1 MMNDQSVLAPQKRWK
16 SSSSLIAS
24 LLIFFILVLAVF
36 VGPSWLRVI
45 PDSLMFPVA
54 EKVGDGI
61 NWFARDAKIAGV
73 AMQEI
78 TRSIASFF
86 DLIIDSTVVVLS
98 KGIFT
103 GRGLNVTQAVPPLS
117 WLAIG
122 GTLAIISYRLGGQRL
137 TILTTTAVLFLVL
150 FGLWQNAMIT
160 LASVLVSVLLAMAIG
175 LALGIWSYRSQ
186 NVESITRGI
195 MNVMQTVPIFSY
207 LVPTLLL
214 FGYGPSAALV
224 ATVIYALPPMVHNT
238 VLALKSIPSETTECG
253 IMIGCKPRQ
262 LLWQVQL
269 PVALGRLAVG
279 MNQAIMMTLNMVII
293 ASMIGAGGLGY
304 NVLQALRK
312 LDIGS
317 GLEAGMGI
325 VALAIILDRVSQ
337 AAASRAANGK
347 HLKPGQRPLWQLILV
362 WLIFSTFLSQVL
374 TPFQT
379 WPENWEISTAAFWNA
394 GVTWI
399 NMNLFHI
406 LEGARNFALLEI
418 MRPFNSFLQTSPW
431 TLIIAAVFFLAYH
444 LGGLRLSIYCCSLL
458 MFIVLTGYWAPA
470 MSSVYLITISVSVAV
485 LIGYPIGFWLSSR
498 PGLKGTANFVLDT
511 MQTLPTLV
519 YLLPA
524 VMLFRIGDVSAV
536 IAVILYALAP
546 AVRYAMV
553 GMSQVPPALLEA
565 AQIAGCTRWQTLIW
579 VRLPAALPTLLVGI
593 NQTIMMAF
601 SMLIIAALVGTKDL
615 GQEVLIALN
624 RSLVGE
630 GLVAG
635 FSVACL
641 ALICDGILKAAAARA
656 DSHSRKRVI

>member
-16 SSSSLIAS
+16 SSISLIAS
-24 LLIFFILVLAVF
+24 PLIFFILVLAVF
-36 VGPSWLRVI
+36 AGPSWLRVI

-137 TILTTTAVLFLVL
+137 TILTTAAVLFLVL
-150 FGLWQNAMIT
+150 FGLWQNAMVT

-262 LLWQVQL
+262 LL
-269 PVALGRLAVG
+269 
-279 MNQAIMMTLNMVII
+279 
-293 ASMIGAGGLGY
+293 
-304 NVLQALRK
+304 
-312 LDIGS
+312 
-317 GLEAGMGI
+317 
-325 VALAIILDRVSQ
+325 
-337 AAASRAANGK
+337 
-347 HLKPGQRPLWQLILV
+347 
-362 WLIFSTFLSQVL
+362 
-374 TPFQT
+374 
-379 WPENWEISTAAFWNA
+379 
-394 GVTWI
+394 
-399 NMNLFHI
+399 
-406 LEGARNFALLEI
+406 
-418 MRPFNSFLQTSPW
+418 
-431 TLIIAAVFFLAYH
+431 
-444 LGGLRLSIYCCSLL
+444 
-458 MFIVLTGYWAPA
+458 
-470 MSSVYLITISVSVAV
+470 
-485 LIGYPIGFWLSSR
+485 
-498 PGLKGTANFVLDT
+498 
-511 MQTLPTLV
+511 
-519 YLLPA
+519 
-524 VMLFRIGDVSAV
+524 
-536 IAVILYALAP
+536 
-546 AVRYAMV
+546 
-553 GMSQVPPALLEA
+553 
-565 AQIAGCTRWQTLIW
+565 
-579 VRLPAALPTLLVGI
+579 
-593 NQTIMMAF
+593 
-601 SMLIIAALVGTKDL
+601 
-615 GQEVLIALN
+615 
-624 RSLVGE
+624 
-630 GLVAG
+630 
-635 FSVACL
+635 
-641 ALICDGILKAAAARA
+641 
-656 DSHSRKRVI
+656 

>member
-1 MMNDQSVLAPQKRWK
+1 MANSDIASPPKGRVLTSPL
-16 SSSSLIAS
+16 LIALATFA
-24 LLIFFILVLAVF
+24 LLAWAVTL
-36 VGPSWLRVI
+36 GPQWLRVI
-45 PDSLMFPVA
+45 PEWLTFPVA
-54 EKVGDGI
+54 QVVGDAI
-61 NWFARDAKIAGV
+61 NWIARDAKIGGV
-73 AMQEI
+73 AVQEM
-78 TRSIASFF
+78 TRVLASFF

-98 KGIFT
+98 KGLFT
-103 GRGLNVTQAVPPLS
+103 GRGLMVTQSVPPLS

-122 GTLAIISYRLGGQRL
+122 GALVIMGYRFGGRRLAAICGVSIG
-137 TILTTTAVLFLVL
+137 FLVF
-150 FGLWQNAMIT
+150 FGLWENAMVT
-160 LASVLVSVLLAMAIG
+160 LASVLVSVICAMLLG
-175 LALGIWSYRSQ
+175 LALGIWSYRSAR
-186 NVESITRGI
+186 VENISRGL

-238 VLALKSIPSETTECG
+238 VLALKSVPTEITECG
-253 IMIGCKPRQ
+253 RMIGCKPRQ

-269 PVALGRLAVG
+269 PAALGKLAVG

-304 NVLQALRK
+304 DVLRALRK
-312 LDIGS
+312 LDIGG

-337 AAASRAANGK
+337 AAAHRAAHGK
-347 HLKPGQRPLWQLILV
+347 HRAPGQRPLWQLLLG
-362 WLIFSTFLSQVL
+362 WLILSTGAALLFAPLQV
-374 TPFQT
+374 
-379 WPENWEISTAAFWNA
+379 WPDAWEISTAEFWNA

-399 NMNLFHI
+399 NKNLFHI
-406 LEGARNFALLEI
+406 LEGIRNFALLQV
-418 MRPFNSFLQTSPW
+418 MRPFNAFLQATPW
-431 TLIIAAVFFLAYH
+431 TLIIGAVATGAWL
-444 LGGLRLSIYCCSLL
+444 LGGVRLALYTTALA
-458 MFIVLTGYWAPA
+458 MFIVLTGYWGPA
-470 MSSVYLITISVSVAV
+470 MSSVYLITLSVLIA
-485 LIGYPIGFWLSSR
+485 LIIGYPIGFWLSSR
-498 PGLKGTANFVLDT
+498 PRAQGTANFVLDT

-536 IAVILYALAP
+536 IAVILYAIAP

-553 GMSQVPPALLEA
+553 GMAQVPHARLEA
-565 AQIAGCTRWQTLIW
+565 AQIAGCTRWQTLKW
-579 VRLPAALPTLLVGI
+579 VRLPAALPTLLIGV

-630 GLVAG
+630 GIVAG
-635 FSVACL
+635 LCVACL
-641 ALICDGILKAAAARA
+641 ALIADGLLKAGAARA
-656 DSHSRKRVI
+656 GTHAKRRTN